1 MVESICSLSEPCCSS
16 SSSMRA
22 RTALVCSSTLSGLTG
37 SYTAQEQ
44 HIAILYHAAHPAG
57 AVKTL
62 NFHRG
67 SFSFRFCVFC
77 ISSLPQLPVRFN
89 RMVFLNNKKQE
100 QS

>member
-1 MVESICSLSEPCCSS
+1 MLLIRTVLLQQLLDAGQNSLGLLLD
-16 SSSMRA
+16 
-22 RTALVCSSTLSGLTG
+22 ALAGLTG